1 MDLHRLDKEPR
12 MSKTIADYL
21 VQTLAAAGVSHI
33 WGVAGDSLNGL
44 TDSLQRTG
52 SIRWMHTRHEEVA
65 AFAAGAQAAS
75 SGKLAVCAGSCG
87 PGNLHLI
94 NGLYDCHR
102 SRVPVLAIA
111 AHIPSAEVGLDYFQ
125 ETHPTELFK
134 ECSHFVELVSKP
146 EQFPRVLERAMRAAI
161 SQQGVAVIVV
171 PGDVAL
177 EQAPDVAANWV
188 EVNPPSVVPAEQDLQ
203 TLVGMLDDAK
213 AVTLLC
219 GAGCAGAHQE
229 VMALA
234 DTLGAPIVHAL
245 RGKQYVEYDNPF
257 DVGMTGL
264 IGFSSG
270 YHAMLSCDTLVIL
283 GSSFPY
289 RNFYPQDARIIQID
303 LDPTQLGRRT
313 PVALGLVGGI
323 KETLQTLLPRLK
335 PHSDRRFL
343 DKALKHYA
351 KAREELDEL
360 ATPTP
365 AGRPIHPQY
374 LTRMVDEM
382 ADQDAIF
389 TVDVGSPTLWAARY
403 LHMNGQRKLLGS
415 FNHGSMANAMPQA
428 LGAKAQHPDR
438 QVVAL
443 CGDGGLSMLMGDL
456 LSIRQLNLPIKMV
469 VFNNSSLGFV
479 DMEMKAAGYVPHDTD
494 FHETNFAGVALGAGI
509 LGIRVQ
515 AADELPAALRKAFD
529 HPGPV
534 LIDVVTAKQELGIPP
549 KIKLA
554 QAKGFSLYMM
564 RAVLSG
570 RGNQVLELAR
580 TNLR

>member
-1 MDLHRLDKEPR
+1 

-21 VQTLAAAGVSHI
+21 AQTLAAAGVSHI

-44 TDSLQRTG
+44 TDSLQRTE

-102 SRVPVLAIA
+102 SRVPVVAIA
-111 AHIPSAEVGLDYFQ
+111 AHIPSAEIGLDYFQ
-125 ETHPTELFK
+125 ETHPQELFK

-171 PGDVAL
+171 PGDVL
-177 EQAPDVAANWV
+177 LDQAPDVPANWV
-188 EVNPPSVVPAEQDLQ
+188 KVQPPTVVPAEQDLQ
-203 TLVGMLDDAK
+203 TLVEMLNDSK
-213 AVTLLC
+213 STTLLC
-219 GAGCAGAHQE
+219 GAGCAGAHGQIIK
-229 VMALA
+229 LA
-234 DTLGAPIVHAL
+234 ETLGAPIVHAL
-245 RGKQYVEYDNPF
+245 RGKQHVEYDNPF

-289 RNFYPQDARIIQID
+289 RNFYPENAKIIQID

-313 PVALGLVGGI
+313 PVQLGLVGGI
-323 KETLQTLLPRLK
+323 KETLDTVLPRLK
-335 PHSDRRFL
+335 PHTDRRFL

-360 ATPTP
+360 ATPTS
-365 AGRPIHPQY
+365 AGQPIHPQY
-374 LTRMVDEM
+374 LTRLIDEQ
-382 ADQDAIF
+382 AEDDAIF

-403 LHMNGQRKLLGS
+403 LHMNGKRQLIGS

-428 LGAKAQHPDR
+428 LGAKAQHPQR

-443 CGDGGLSMLMGDL
+443 CGDGGLSMLLGDL

-494 FHETNFAGVALGAGI
+494 FNDTNFAGVALGAGI
-509 LGIRVQ
+509 LGIRVES
-515 AADELPAALRKAFD
+515 AEELPAALRKAFD

-534 LIDVVTAKQELGIPP
+534 LIDVVTEKQELGIPP

-564 RAVLSG
+564 RAILSG
-570 RGNQVLELAR
+570 RGNQVLELAKA
-580 TNLR
+580 NLR

>member
-1 MDLHRLDKEPR
+1 

-177 EQAPDVAANWV
+177 EQAPDVKANWV

-203 TLVGMLDDAK
+203 TLVGMLNDAK

-374 LTRMVDEM
+374 LTRMVDEI

-515 AADELPAALRKAFD
+515 DADELPAALRKAFD

>member
-1 MDLHRLDKEPR
+1 

-270 YHAMLSCDTLVIL
+270 YHAMLSCDSLVIL

-335 PHSDRRFL
+335 PHTDRRFL

-365 AGRPIHPQY
+365 ADRPIHPQY

-515 AADELPAALRKAFD
+515 SADELPAALRKAFD